1 MTTKGSKT
9 AAQTKPANPHRGRR
23 ARDAKPRIGL
33 DGQGVYGRTDQ
44 VLRESLHSADY
55 AVARGWLTEAG
66 EARFLRIARAASAS
80 WKMGR
85 PDLLDMGALRCA
97 ISILLTIPGATVE
110 EAARRAAREAEQS
123 GQRRAGPYASER
135 GLRDAL
141 RQHLGRLRFD
151 LVLNVAAEAVR
162 RGDQLSHPA
171 LAGRPSG
178 PETAL
183 LPTVRDTAVAH
194 LCRALEGRVPDD
206 LLVFSVE
213 DAFDEMVAQLNRGPA
228 PPRGPHVPTLA
239 EPLPPRELQAVK
251 DGTAAHLQAA
261 LDGLVDPSMP
271 LGAVLD
277 AFDTA
282 VVRLNR
288 PREPEVAEK

>member
-1 MTTKGSKT
+1 MTTKGSKM
-9 AAQTKPANPHRGRR
+9 AAQTKPASLHRGRQ

-44 VLRESLHSADY
+44 VLRKSLHPSDY
-55 AVARGWLTEAG
+55 AVARRWLAEAD

-80 WKMGR
+80 REMGR

-97 ISILLTIPGATVE
+97 ISILVTVPGATVE
-110 EAARRAAREAEQS
+110 EAARRAAWEAEQS
-123 GQRRAGPYASER
+123 GKRRAGPYASER

-151 LVLNVAAEAVR
+151 LFLNVAAEADR
-162 RGDQLSHPA
+162 RGDRLSHPA
-171 LAGRPSG
+171 LAERPFG
-178 PETAL
+178 LETAL
-183 LPTVRDTAVAH
+183 LPTVRDTAVTN

-213 DAFDEMVAQLNRGPA
+213 DAFDEMVAQLDRGPA
-228 PPRGPHVPTLA
+228 PPRDPHVPTLA

-271 LGAVLD
+271 LGAILD
-277 AFDTA
+277 AFDAA
-282 VVRLNR
+282 VAWLNR
-288 PREPEVAEK
+288 PREPEAAEK